1 MLARDA
7 RRNHHRAM
15 VPEELVASH
24 YVGEAWGIY
33 HESSGI
39 LNILP
44 TQAEASFYEGAG
56 RGIFVEHD
64 SARIDMGDC
73 LFRVEWVGED
83 LVVHVGDDVLDTKPY
98 DLVQSVFSRNSG
110 IVESASMRK
119 KAVVILG
126 CGSVGSKVALDLAR
140 SGVGRFLLLDN
151 DVLEYHN
158 VCRHQCGIGE
168 VGAYKVDALRR
179 RVLDINPAARVET
192 LATLAEYAPK
202 ELFDRWLGDYGALV
216 VGCADNREADAYA
229 NSVCVMYAA
238 PFISIGF
245 WERAFAGEVFYWLP
259 DRGMPCYRCAV
270 GDGSLSNRASASRRL
285 YTTQENMAD
294 VRFEP
299 GIAVDIDF
307 VTCVGIKLALDVL
320 NVGSDEYTARLL
332 PTLQQYTLVCNTN
345 NPTIGG
351 EMAEIFSY
359 PLQVTTS
366 LKVSFG
372 MGCPPCRY
380 GGEEQ

>member
-1 MLARDA
+1 MLAKDA
-7 RRNHHRAM
+7 RRNNHRAL
-15 VPEELVASH
+15 VPEDLVVSH

-44 TQAEASFYEGAG
+44 AQAEAGFYEGAG
-56 RGIFVEHD
+56 RGIFAEHD
-64 SARIDMGDC
+64 SVGRDEGDF
-73 LFRVEWVGED
+73 LFRAEWVGEN
-83 LVVHVGDDVLDTKPY
+83 LVVRVDDDVLDVKPY

-110 IVESASMRK
+110 IVESASMCE
-119 KAVVILG
+119 KAVVVLG
-126 CGSVGSKVALDLAR
+126 CGSVGSKVALDFAR

-192 LATLAEYAPK
+192 LATLVEYAPK
-202 ELFDRWLGDYGALV
+202 ELIDTWLGDYKALV

-229 NSVCVMYAA
+229 NSICVMYAV

-259 DRGMPCYRCAV
+259 DRKMPCYRCAL
-270 GDGSLSNRASASRRL
+270 GDGLLSNRTSTSRRL
-285 YTTQENMAD
+285 YTTQENLAD
-294 VRFEP
+294 VTFEP

-307 VTCVGIKLALDVL
+307 VTCVGVKLALDIL

-345 NPTIGG
+345 NPAIGG

-372 MGCPPCRY
+372 PECPPCRY
-380 GGEEQ
+380 GGDER